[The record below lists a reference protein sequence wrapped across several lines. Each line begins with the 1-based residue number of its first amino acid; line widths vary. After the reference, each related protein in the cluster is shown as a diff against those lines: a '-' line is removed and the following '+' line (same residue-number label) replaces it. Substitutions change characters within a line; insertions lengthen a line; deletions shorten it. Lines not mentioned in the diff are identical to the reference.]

1 MLNKKLPFNLNP
13 LYLEP
18 AELRT
23 LEKITIPDVFDG
35 HSQIF
40 HDQGLFST
48 RIFGNV
54 GTEQRDNT
62 FAYID
67 IKLTVLHPFMLKI
80 VTQLRGF
87 YKDLMA
93 FFV

>member
-1 MLNKKLPFNLNP
+1 MSRVQTPFNLDV

-62 FAYID
+62 FAFRVNVAK
-67 IKLTVLHPFMLKI
+67 IKED
-80 VTQLRGF
+80 GN
-87 YKDLMA
+87 
-93 FFV
+93 FFPNNNVSN